1 MCGSSEVE
9 AWEVF
14 FFPRPQARVRPRP
27 RWGRLPP
34 TGQTR
39 LKWPKRRTSGQAGGG
54 LLGFQRVVLLL
65 SQPLGQEQLPAL
77 ILCSSGQ
84 GSLGVEGPRPSPHG
98 SQWPLGRLCLLQ
110 TRVSRFGPVRGGE
123 STPRRAQG
131 GPGTVAR
138 PGVVWCQA

>member
-1 MCGSSEVE
+1 MGG
-9 AWEVF
+9 VF
-14 FFPRPQARVRPRP
+14 LPSPPGPRPSLATLGPVAAYRPDSFEVAQEEDF
-27 RWGRLPP
+27 WAG
-34 TGQTR
+34 
-39 LKWPKRRTSGQAGGG
+39 GGG
-54 LLGFQRVVLLL
+54 LLGFKRVVFLL
-65 SQPLGQEQLPAL
+65 SQPRGQVQQPAQ
-77 ILCSSGQ
+77 IRFSTGQ
-84 GSLGVEGPRPSPHG
+84 GSLGVEGPRPFPHG